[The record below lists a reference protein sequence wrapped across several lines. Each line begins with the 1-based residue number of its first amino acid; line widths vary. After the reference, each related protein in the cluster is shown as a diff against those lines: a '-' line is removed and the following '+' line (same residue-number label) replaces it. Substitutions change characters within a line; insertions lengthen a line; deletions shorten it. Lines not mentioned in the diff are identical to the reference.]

1 MNLQN
6 TVFDAKVTA
15 DMKHF
20 SFKVIDGD
28 AGKPVVEVEYEGE
41 TKKFM
46 SYMFAPLL
54 EKRSSLLSCF
64 RLLKK
69 SPPWSSPR

>member
-1 MNLQN
+1 MNPQN

-28 AGKPVVEVEYEGE
+28 VGKPVVEVVYEGE
-41 TKKFM
+41 TKKFV
-46 SYMFAPLL
+46 SCTFAPFS
-54 EKRSSLLSCF
+54 EKMGYLLSYF

-69 SPPWSSPR
+69 SPP